1 MTSFADEILLIDQG
15 NLRPVYLLWGGEY
28 FLEEQAIQALFSAFA
43 GTDPASVERKN
54 FYGDDRKDEPFIQ
67 SLVNFGMFAP
77 RQFLTYKNIQKLNVS
92 HRKSLQRYIDSP
104 DPNILLILTADN
116 ETKSSLVDQL
126 KKSKSIKTIYSFTP
140 EPEQFAGIVRT
151 ALARRGYTISD
162 DAMTRLVTCTD
173 DSLAHTFAELEKIIV
188 AAGDANDLSFDAVD
202 AVIGAEK
209 KYQVSELLSA
219 VANRDIKKSVKI
231 ALSMIHAGEGMPFIV
246 SKLFHFFLNIWA
258 YPHASSF
265 NGDKNRRNQ
274 KQEADFKVGYGN
286 YRDRDFGKI
295 FQCLTDVDLKSKSV
309 NLTDEE
315 LIVPLLYE
323 IINA

>member
-1 MTSFADEILLIDQG
+1 MTSFADEIRLIDQG
-15 NLRPVYLLWGGEY
+15 ILRPIYLLWGGEY
-28 FLEEQAIQALFSAFA
+28 FLEEQVIQALFSAFA
-43 GTDPASVERKN
+43 GTIPTSVERKI

-77 RQFLTYKNIQKLNVS
+77 LQFIIYKNIQKLNVS

-126 KKSKSIKTIYSFTP
+126 KKSKSVKTIFSSTP
-140 EPEQFAGIVRT
+140 EPEQFAGIVQT

-162 DAMTRLVTCTD
+162 DAMMRLVSCTD

-188 AAGDANDLSFDAVD
+188 SAGGAKELTFEAVD
-202 AVIGAEK
+202 AIIGADK
-209 KYQVSELLSA
+209 KYQVSELLTA
-219 VANRDIKKSVKI
+219 VADRDMKKSIKI
-231 ALSMIHAGEGMPFIV
+231 ALAMINAGDGMPFIV

-258 YPHASSF
+258 YPHAASF
-265 NGDKNRRNQ
+265 NGNKNRWNQ

-286 YRDRDFGKI
+286 YRERNFGEI
-295 FQCLTDVDLKSKSV
+295 FQRLTDADLKSKSV